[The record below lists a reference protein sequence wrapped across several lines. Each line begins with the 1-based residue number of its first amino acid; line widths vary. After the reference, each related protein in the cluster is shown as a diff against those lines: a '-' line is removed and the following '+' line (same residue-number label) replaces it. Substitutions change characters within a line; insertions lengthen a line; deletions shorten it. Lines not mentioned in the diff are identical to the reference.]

1 MKKASR
7 KRARDEM
14 RAEYDFSKGVRNK
27 YAGRIARTATV
38 VLLEPDVAEIFDTS
52 ESVNSALRALAAI
65 PRPKRRK
72 RARRAAA

>member
-1 MKKASR
+1 
-7 KRARDEM
+7 M
-14 RAEYDFSKGVRNK
+14 RREYDFSKGVRGK

-38 VLLEPDVAEIFDTS
+38 VVLEPDVAQFFDTS

-72 RARRAAA
+72 RAG